1 MHRGTVLIVGL
12 ACLAALVVFAAT
24 VFAPRIEAD
33 IGERTAQVLA
43 SAGKDFVEVSVDG
56 RDVTV
61 TGAAP
66 SDTDREEVV
75 SLANGLRGV
84 RLVRDEMTVLDPP
97 VSPFTFSATIG
108 EDGVS
113 LSGFVPDE
121 TTKSALADQAQ
132 SLFGDAV
139 TDETIIARGV
149 PDEAWGDA
157 VAAGLGQ
164 LAALSEGELV
174 VEDTTLSLTGSL
186 ASEEEAAALESALIA
201 GLPPSYAFQPNF
213 DVPPPIIVDEPAPIT
228 AAQDTQETGAEAAV
242 SALNLE
248 SSEDASPGGEAD
260 VSATTE
266 TEAAVLTPLGSPE
279 ECQAEFDGLLAQ
291 RTIQFASASAVIS
304 VDSYELL
311 NELGDVAVRCS
322 EAQIAIEGHTDSTGP
337 LQSNIDLSLARA
349 EAVMEYLVGL
359 GIDRA
364 RLSAFGYGP
373 TLPVSSNDTEE
384 GRAQNRRIEFKV
396 ER

>member
-12 ACLAALVVFAAT
+12 ACLAALVLFAAMI
-24 VFAPRIEAD
+24 FAPRLESD

-43 SAGKDFVEVSVDG
+43 SAGKDFVDISVDG

-66 SDTDREEVV
+66 SDADREEVV
-75 SLANGLRGV
+75 DLTHALWGV

-97 VSPFTFSATIG
+97 VSPFTFSATVSD
-108 EDGVS
+108 DGVS
-113 LSGFVPDE
+113 LKGFVPDE
-121 TTKSALADQAQ
+121 ETKSALAERAAAI
-132 SLFGDAV
+132 GEPV
-139 TDETIIARGV
+139 IDETIIARGV
-149 PDEAWGDA
+149 PNQAWGDA
-157 VAAGLGQ
+157 VAAGLDQ
-164 LAALSEGELV
+164 LVGLSDGALN
-174 VEDTTLSLTGSL
+174 VEDTTLSLSGSL
-186 ASEEEAAALESALIA
+186 TSEEEAAALESALIA
-201 GLPPSYAFQPNF
+201 GLPPSYAFQPEF

-228 AAQDTQETGAEAAV
+228 TDAPIDGDGANSSPESAGTAGDDNTSVAAETASGDGATAAL
-242 SALNLE
+242 S
-248 SSEDASPGGEAD
+248 
-260 VSATTE
+260 
-266 TEAAVLTPLGSPE
+266 PLGSPE
-279 ECQAEFDGLLAQ
+279 ECQAEFDSLLAQ
-291 RTIQFASASAVIS
+291 RAIQFSSASAVIS

-311 NELGDVAVRCS
+311 NELGEIAGRCS
-322 EAQIAIEGHTDSTGP
+322 GTIIAIEGHTDSTGP
-337 LQSNIDLSLARA
+337 LQGNIDLSLARA

-373 TLPVSSNDTEE
+373 TLPVASNDTEE

>member
-12 ACLAALVVFAAT
+12 ACLAALILYAAMI
-24 VFAPRIEAD
+24 FAPRIESD
-33 IGERTAQVLA
+33 IGGRTAQVLA
-43 SAGKDFVEVSVDG
+43 AAGKDFVDIGVDG

-66 SDTDREEVV
+66 SDADREEVV
-75 SLANGLRGV
+75 DLAHELWGV

-97 VSPFTFSATIG
+97 VSPFTFSATVG
-108 EDGVS
+108 DDGVA
-113 LSGFVPDE
+113 LKGFVPDE
-121 TTKSALADQAQ
+121 ATKSALAERAAALG
-132 SLFGDAV
+132 SPV
-139 TDETIIARGV
+139 NDETIIARGV
-149 PDEAWGDA
+149 PDQAWGDA
-157 VAAGLGQ
+157 VAAGLDQLANLGDGQ
-164 LAALSEGELV
+164 LT
-174 VEDTTLSLTGSL
+174 VEDTTLSLSGSL

-201 GLPPSYAFQPNF
+201 GLPPSYAFQPAF

-228 AAQDTQETGAEAAV
+228 ADAGDTAAASETTDVSGDQAANSAESDEPAEA
-242 SALNLE
+242 SAEL
-248 SSEDASPGGEAD
+248 S
-260 VSATTE
+260 
-266 TEAAVLTPLGSPE
+266 PLGSPE
-279 ECQAEFDGLLAQ
+279 ECQAEFDSMLSQQA
-291 RTIQFASASAVIS
+291 IQFSSASAVIS

-311 NELGDVAVRCS
+311 NELGEIAGRCS
-322 EAQIAIEGHTDSTGP
+322 GSLIAIEGHTDSTGP
-337 LQSNIDLSLARA
+337 LQGNIDLSLARA

-373 TLPVSSNDTEE
+373 TLPVASNDTEE